1 MTSTMRLWHSALLF
15 ILASAVAVPQAT
27 AASGWNFVKRKFSQ
41 ISYIFYLTRE
51 TDSQKKAV
59 QFCKTFELYDL
70 QLHLKT
76 FDTWQFGEI
85 SVLVNSSM

>member
-41 ISYIFYLTRE
+41 IFYIFYLTRE
-51 TDSQKKAV
+51 TDAEKKLSNFAKLQFLNDRIYSGIQKKR
-59 QFCKTFELYDL
+59 
-70 QLHLKT
+70 H
-76 FDTWQFGEI
+76 
-85 SVLVNSSM
+85 

>member
-41 ISYIFYLTRE
+41 IFHILSHKK
-51 TDSQKKAV
+51 TDAQRKLINFVKLEFLNDRIYS
-59 QFCKTFELYDL
+59 DIGMS
-70 QLHLKT
+70 H
-76 FDTWQFGEI
+76 
-85 SVLVNSSM
+85 